1 MKSLLSA
8 LSNQQLFAVS
18 VIVCLL
24 PFAHRDFVEALS
36 PVAAVGASVVVFL
49 LCSIL
54 ILPLLDHKF
63 RPAFSDF
70 ARHRWIVALM
80 AAWLLLMALS
90 VLAADTNRLSGVYV
104 LGMTVVAFELGWF
117 AFALSGNSASRLKI
131 VRALGISALIII
143 IFAACEGLNLR
154 PISPWLATFHG
165 NATFDVVERISS
177 LLNHPNIMAAYLE
190 LTLPFVL
197 IWLLLVRQLW
207 RRVLLAIVLVGG
219 AIVLVHSL
227 SRGGIFSFS
236 AALISFGIVAFFVR
250 QRLFALICAALVG
263 VIVLTIIAQV
273 LADPR
278 IQVRYLSED
287 SNDLWYRA
295 VYHAPTAVQA
305 ELGQVLHLSL
315 SVQNT
320 SLFEWETEGDQPVN
334 LGYHIICRGA
344 NTSGSLAGVDLA
356 SLKYLTAASPRAALP
371 GKVAEGET
379 ATVQVTLAAPTTPGR
394 YLIAWDMVQESVTWF
409 SNKGLTPATTALDV
423 AGVAPVSSCAAPAY
437 VQAAPPDAP
446 LRLDLWQTALRIVR
460 THPVLGIGARNFDA
474 YYAQYHAAAAFNPP
488 HPHNLYLALLVDYGV
503 FSGVFIIIAVFLLVR
518 MLIRAKPSVADRR
531 GWIIWLG
538 VGVGLLSFGLH
549 SMVDSFF
556 YQPSILVT
564 VCIIVG
570 LTTRFAVE
578 NQR

>member
-1 MKSLLSA
+1 MGVVIFLLGSI
-8 LSNQQLFAVS
+8 L
-18 VIVCLL
+18 LL
-24 PFAHRDFVEALS
+24 PMLS
-36 PVAAVGASVVVFL
+36 
-49 LCSIL
+49 
-54 ILPLLDHKF
+54 HEF
-63 RPAFSDF
+63 RPTFSDI
-70 ARHRWIVALM
+70 AQHRWIIALM
-80 AAWLLLMALS
+80 AGWLLLMALS
-90 VLAADTNRLSGVYV
+90 VLAADTNQLSGVYV
-104 LGMTVVAFELGWF
+104 FGLTAVAFVLGWF
-117 AFALSGNSASRLKI
+117 AFALSGDPANRLKI
-131 VRALGISALIII
+131 VRALGISALIVI
-143 IFAACEGLNLR
+143 IFAVCEGLDLR
-154 PISPWLATFHG
+154 PFSIWLATFHG
-165 NATFDVVERISS
+165 NASFDDVERISS

-197 IWLLLVRQLW
+197 IWLLLTPHL
-207 RRVLLAIVLVGG
+207 RRRWLLEIGLVGG
-219 AIVLVHSL
+219 AIVVVLPL

-236 AALISFGIVAFFVR
+236 AALISFGVVAFFAR

-263 VIVLTIIAQV
+263 VIVLTVIAQV

-295 VYHAPTAVQA
+295 VYHVPEAVQV
-305 ELGQVLHLSL
+305 EPGQVLHLSL

-344 NTSGSLAGVDLA
+344 NTSRSLAGVDLA

-371 GKVAEGET
+371 DKLAEGET
-379 ATVQVTLAAPTTPGR
+379 ATVKVTLVAPTAPGR

-423 AGVAPVSSCAAPAY
+423 AGVAPASSCVAPTY
-437 VQAAPPDAP
+437 LQAVPPDAP
-446 LRLDLWQTALRIVR
+446 SRLELWQTALRIVR
-460 THPVLGIGARNFDA
+460 NHPVFGIGVRNFASYYEKYHDA
-474 YYAQYHAAAAFNPP
+474 ELNLP

-503 FSGVFIIIAVFLLVR
+503 LSGVFIAIALFALVR
-518 MLIRAKPSVADRR
+518 MLIRGKPSVADRR
-531 GWIIWLG
+531 GWVIGLG
-538 VGVGLLSFGLH
+538 VCVSLLSFGLH
-549 SMVDSFF
+549 SMVNSFF

-570 LTTRFAVE
+570 LTARFAVE